1 MNNAI
6 YKIEFNDTVVT
17 LICILVVYYIAIP
30 LIKRLIT
37 LIKEDKEE
45 VNINV

>member
-17 LICILVVYYIAIP
+17 LICILVIYYIAVP
-30 LIKRLIT
+30 LIKRLT
-37 LIKEDKEE
+37 SLVKEDKEE